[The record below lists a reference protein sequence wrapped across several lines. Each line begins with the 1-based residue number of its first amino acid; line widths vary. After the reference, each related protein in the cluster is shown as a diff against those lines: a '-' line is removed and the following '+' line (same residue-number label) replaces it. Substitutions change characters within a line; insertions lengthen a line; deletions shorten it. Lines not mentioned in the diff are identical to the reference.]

1 MEIDIMRLAKLAKL
15 SIPEDKVEE
24 FRKKMEDIIR
34 MVENLPDLD
43 TEGSLVDPAD
53 TMELRKDEVKPSFPR
68 DEMLRKFRNSPHPY
82 NDYCDFLRIKY
93 NLNVSAKEIIE
104 RRYAIAQYYLENVVD
119 YKKDADTFVHK
130 LSELGYVLAIASTT
144 KRSNIDVYRHQNSNI
159 ISKADI
165 DTYFKLVLTR
175 EDAVAMKPSP
185 DIYLKCLDLLG
196 ADVEECIVLEDSL
209 VGVEAAKAA
218 GLTTVGVYDKYSD
231 GDRYEISKLADFT
244 VNEYS
249 ELIEMLEHL

>member
-1 MEIDIMRLAKLAKL
+1 MMNIFKNKKYVIFDMDGTLIDSVGVWNSVDEALIKELNNGNA
-15 SIPEDKVEE
+15 
-24 FRKKMEDIIR
+24 
-34 MVENLPDLD
+34 PDA
-43 TEGSLVDPAD
+43 SVIQ
-53 TMELRKDEVKPSFPR
+53 SQR

-249 ELIEMLEHL
+249 ERIEMLEHL